1 MLNICSVLPKVQL
14 ILCEPTF
21 KTPDVQNNMLMEQPY
36 YNYTVNLDGF
46 MKTMLEN
53 SFYESMQ
60 YDPLLNNIIMAE
72 MSLIITCVCVPFHRV
87 CNFNFQYLNLFI
99 SIIYF
104 FLNLLILYFW
114 INIIFKEDEN
124 KELYSFNE
132 SHNKP
137 INNDPLFK
145 IICNSIRRHNGIFVS
160 LFE

>member
-104 FLNLLILYFW
+104 FLNLLILYF
-114 INIIFKEDEN
+114 
-124 KELYSFNE
+124 
-132 SHNKP
+132 
-137 INNDPLFK
+137 
-145 IICNSIRRHNGIFVS
+145 
-160 LFE
+160 